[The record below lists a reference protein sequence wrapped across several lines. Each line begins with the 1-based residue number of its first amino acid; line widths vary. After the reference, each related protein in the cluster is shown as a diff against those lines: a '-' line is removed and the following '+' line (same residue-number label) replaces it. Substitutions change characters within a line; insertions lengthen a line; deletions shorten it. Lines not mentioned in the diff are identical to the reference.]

1 MLQTLLAYGNGAEI
15 ANRWLVLDG
24 DAEFFRITKRLH
36 NLLHGSP
43 GDGGLLGQAEHDHY
57 RAVLA
62 LNLEQLERHV
72 SPGDIVLIHDPQ
84 TAGLAEGLR
93 RRGHGSSGVVTW
105 GPT

>member
-1 MLQTLLAYGNGAEI
+1 
-15 ANRWLVLDG
+15 VLDG